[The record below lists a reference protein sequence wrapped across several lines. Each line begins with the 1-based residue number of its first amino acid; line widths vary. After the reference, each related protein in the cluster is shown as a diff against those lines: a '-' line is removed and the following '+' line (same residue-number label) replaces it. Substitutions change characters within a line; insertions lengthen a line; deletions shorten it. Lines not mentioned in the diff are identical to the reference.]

1 MDAKTDKIWLDGKFV
16 DWDKAQIHILTHT
29 LHYGW
34 GVFEGIRCYHC
45 HDGSS
50 AVFRLKDHVDR
61 LFGSAHIVSIK
72 IPFTK
77 EEIFSAILE
86 TFRINKLKEGY
97 IRPIVFVGDGEM
109 GIYVKKVD
117 VRVAIAVWSWGA
129 YLGDEGLANGIRAKV
144 SSFTRLHV
152 NSQMTKAKVCG
163 NYVNSILAKREIIA
177 AGYDEAILLDNEGY
191 VSEASGENIFMV
203 KNGTI
208 KTSPLTSI
216 LPGITRDSVIT
227 IAKDKGYPII
237 EERFTRDELYLADE
251 AFFSGTAAE
260 ITPVREV
267 DDRQIGLGHPG
278 PITKDIQATF
288 FDAVKG
294 KIDKY
299 EGWLARL

>member
-50 AVFRLKDHVDR
+50 AIFRLKEHVDR

-72 IPFTK
+72 IPFIK
-77 EEIFSAILE
+77 EEISSAILE
-86 TFRINKLKEGY
+86 TIRINKLKEGY
-97 IRPIVFVGDGEM
+97 IRPIVFIGDGEM

-129 YLGDEGLANGIRAKV
+129 YLGDEGLAKGIRAKV

-163 NYVNSILAKREIIA
+163 NYVNSILAKREIIS

-203 KNGTI
+203 KNGII

-267 DDRQIGLGHPG
+267 DDRQIGPGHPG

-299 EGWLARL
+299 KGWLARL

>member
-50 AVFRLKDHVDR
+50 AVFRLKEHVDR

-97 IRPIVFVGDGEM
+97 IRPLVFVGDGEM

-129 YLGDEGLANGIRAKV
+129 YLGDEGLAKGIRAKI

-227 IAKDKGYPII
+227 IAKDKKYPII

-267 DDRQIGLGHPG
+267 DDRQIGPGHPG

>member
-77 EEIFSAILE
+77 EEISSAILE
-86 TFRINKLKEGY
+86 TIRINKLKEGY
-97 IRPIVFVGDGEM
+97 IRPIVFIGDGEM

-129 YLGDEGLANGIRAKV
+129 YLGDEGLAKGIRAKV

-227 IAKDKGYPII
+227 IAKDKKYPII

-267 DDRQIGLGHPG
+267 DDRQTGPGHPG